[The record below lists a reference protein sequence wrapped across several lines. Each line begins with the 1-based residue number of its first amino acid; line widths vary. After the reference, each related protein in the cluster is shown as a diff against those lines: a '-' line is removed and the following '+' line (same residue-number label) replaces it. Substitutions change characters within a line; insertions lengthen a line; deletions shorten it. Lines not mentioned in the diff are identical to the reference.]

1 MFSKGGRTSRTAS
14 SASGRKP
21 SFSRGGAT
29 GGSRF
34 QGGRGGSRGS
44 SRGGSRRKENIDFT
58 QFVKKAIKVEET
70 VPYDPKHLFTDFK
83 IHEKLKANIVARD
96 YLHPTPIQDGAIPH
110 ILEGRDVIGIANTGT
125 GKTAAFL
132 IPLINKTFHGKKA
145 EKVLIVV
152 PTRELASQIDA
163 EFRDFSKGSGLR
175 SAIVIGGASI
185 REQARSLAAYP
196 SFVIGTP
203 GRLKDVQERGML
215 DLSKFNNVVLD
226 EVDRMLDMGF
236 VKDIKMLI
244 DILMPQ
250 RQSLF
255 FSATMP
261 KEIME
266 LSQKFLKDPIRI
278 EVKTRATAENVDQD
292 IVRLKPGEV
301 KIERLHDILN
311 QKECKKV
318 LIFGRTKHGVE
329 KLAISLE
336 QRGFKTDAIHGDK
349 TQGRRERALK
359 DFRNEKIN
367 ILCATDVAARGLDI
381 PDVTHVINYEVPET
395 YDDYVHRIGRT
406 GRGNK
411 SGIALTFVD

>member
-1 MFSKGGRTSRTAS
+1 MFSKGGRMSRTGGA
-14 SASGRKP
+14 RKP

-34 QGGRGGSRGS
+34 AGGRSGGRGGRT
-44 SRGGSRRKENIDFT
+44 GGSRRKENIDFT

-96 YLHPTPIQDGAIPH
+96 YVHPTPIQDGAIPH

-132 IPLINKTFHGKKA
+132 IPLINKTFHSKKT

-244 DILMPQ
+244 DILMPE

-261 KEIME
+261 REIMD

-311 QKECKKV
+311 QPEVKKV
-318 LIFGRTKHGVE
+318 IIFGRTKHGVE
-329 KLAISLE
+329 KLAINLKD
-336 QRGFKTDAIHGDK
+336 RGFKADAIHGDK
-349 TQGRRERALK
+349 TQGSRERALRN
-359 DFRNEKIN
+359 FREEKVD